1 MRPCRRDALFVHH
14 PIAHGEHREAKGG
27 GVGGVSQDQVP
38 VLEGIKALVETT
50 AAFNKR
56 SPMNKSAHP
65 DVISLI
71 QFTAVEGLKDDA
83 EPVGVGHEPE
93 AQWG

>member
-1 MRPCRRDALFVHH
+1 
-14 PIAHGEHREAKGG
+14 
-27 GVGGVSQDQVP
+27 
-38 VLEGIKALVETT
+38 
-50 AAFNKR
+50 
-56 SPMNKSAHP
+56 MNESAHP